1 MDVANESEAGP
12 VVVVLGAFA
21 SELEKLID
29 QKKVHITENPNWQE
43 GIASSIHTGLE
54 TLKRVALLSEAVIL
68 MVCDQPYLETEILN
82 ELIATQKRTGK
93 PIVACR
99 YGNTIGTPALFHRSL
114 FAELLEL
121 KGDKGAKAI
130 IESHMDNVETIA
142 FHRGEIDIDTE
153 DDYEGLVAS
162 S

>member
-1 MDVANESEAGP
+1 MDVAHESEAGP
-12 VVVVLGAFA
+12 VIVVLGAFA
-21 SELEKLID
+21 SELEKLLD
-29 QKKVHITENPNWQE
+29 EKKIHITENPNWIE

-68 MVCDQPYLETEILN
+68 MVCDQPFLETEILN

-99 YGNTIGTPALFHRSL
+99 YGNTLGTPALFHRSL

-130 IESHMDNVETIA
+130 IEKHIDDVEA
-142 FHRGEIDIDTE
+142 VPFDKGAIDIDTE
-153 DDYEGLVAS
+153 DDYIRLMAS